1 MSKSPTPYLK
11 HILEETSFLLSVF
24 DNSGQTLAGFINDVT
39 LKRAVVRS
47 IEIIGEA
54 SKKNSLFLQAASFF
68 YRMEKYG

>member
-1 MSKSPTPYLK
+1 MSKSPTPYLN

-24 DNSGQTLAGFINDVT
+24 NNDQTLAGFINDET

-54 SKKNSLFLQAASFF
+54 SKKIPSSF
-68 YRMEKYG
+68 K